1 MHVCHIIMH
10 LFYCRD
16 ELNVNGSGIVSQQDS
31 RASGFVS
38 FSLSPFKVVNLLDGD
53 AFPGFAAHQ
62 LQLYNTTTNQRIRD
76 TDGNELLYLPF
87 IDFDCL
93 AEAGVIDPSQFNLV
107 TVPDPRPEYLRPR
120 QGSTISTLLHALVVH
135 YHFPYCFML

>member
-1 MHVCHIIMH
+1 M
-10 LFYCRD
+10 
-16 ELNVNGSGIVSQQDS
+16 NGSGIVSRQDS

-62 LQLYNTTTNQRIRD
+62 LQLYDLNGERIQ
-76 TDGNELLYLPF
+76 DGNGNDLLYLPF

-93 AEAGVIDPSQFNLV
+93 IKTKMFDPSQLDLV
-107 TVPDPRPEYLRPR
+107 SVQDPR
-120 QGSTISTLLHALVVH
+120 QGSTILH
-135 YHFPYCFML
+135 P